1 MFMQLLNV
9 YLTISPQKFRTLI
22 NAFVSKL
29 LWYRFST
36 RRVDKLVCTSI
47 QMNIIYVSNY
57 KPLLRFEVS
66 TSVCRKRKGMESQA
80 SKKNKSELICAC
92 YLSHIQ
98 AARIQ
103 TSPHSHSLFRAFA
116 ARMQDKSSDYNVFL
130 LTHWIA
136 HEERFYS
143 YAVSTQNTLY
153 KISNWSLFK
162 LIISD
167 NAQII
172 LK

>member
-1 MFMQLLNV
+1 
-9 YLTISPQKFRTLI
+9 
-22 NAFVSKL
+22 
-29 LWYRFST
+29 
-36 RRVDKLVCTSI
+36 
-47 QMNIIYVSNY
+47 
-57 KPLLRFEVS
+57 
-66 TSVCRKRKGMESQA
+66 MESQA
-80 SKKNKSELICAC
+80 SKKKKNKSQLICAC

-103 TSPHSHSLFRAFA
+103 TSPHSHSLIRAFA

-143 YAVSTQNTLY
+143 YAVGTQNTLN

-162 LIISD
+162 LITSD
-167 NAQII
+167 NALIT